1 MRVEHSESPHLN
13 RLVLQIVVNLACFSA
28 AVMSSGI
35 NIALPSIGRE
45 LGMDAV
51 MLSWVVT
58 AFLLA
63 NTVVVLP
70 LGRVADI
77 FGRKKIFLIGLC
89 IFVLFNIACSLVPT
103 GLLLIPARVFL
114 GVGSAITLGTS
125 MAILTSAFSPQER
138 GRVLGINIAV
148 VYSGLT
154 LGPLLGGVLTEMLT
168 WRSIFIFG
176 ALLATISFVMCLW
189 KVKTE
194 WLEAKGE
201 GVDYAGMVIYV
212 LALVSILYGFSNL
225 PQLSGILI
233 TCGGIIAMAVF
244 IFWETKASF
253 PLLHLDMFRG
263 NLAFSMSNLAALFTY
278 MATMGTGLLLALFL
292 QYIKGFSP
300 SMAGL
305 IMISQQATMALLSPF
320 TGSLSDSVEPRV
332 LSSIG
337 MCLLTAGIAMLIFI
351 NNGTSLGYIIGS
363 MLVMGAGF
371 GLFTPPNT
379 NAIMGAVDKK
389 FYGVATG
396 TLATVRTLGQTMSL
410 AITTIL
416 FTLFIGKEQILP
428 QNYPQFMQS
437 MHIALIIFSILCVL
451 GIFASLARGRTHTQE
466 ANLKSRTSAL

>member
-1 MRVEHSESPHLN
+1 MLAENSGNTRVN
-13 RLVLQIVVNLACFSA
+13 RLVLQIVVSLACFSA
-28 AVMSSGI
+28 SVMSSGI

-45 LGMDAV
+45 LGMDAI

-89 IFVLFNIACSLVPT
+89 IFIPFNIACSLAPT
-103 GLLLIPARVFL
+103 GSLLIPARVFL

-125 MAILTSAFSPQER
+125 MALLTSAFPSQER

-168 WRSIFIFG
+168 WKSIFIFG
-176 ALLATISFVMCLW
+176 ALLALISLILGLW
-189 KVKTE
+189 KIRGE
-194 WLEAKGE
+194 WAEARGE
-201 GVDYAGMVIYV
+201 GLDYVGVVIYM
-212 LALVSILYGFSNL
+212 LALVAILYGFSNL
-225 PQLSGILI
+225 PQLSSILI
-233 TCGGIIAMAVF
+233 TCGGIIAMAFFV
-244 IFWETKASF
+244 FWESRTSF
-253 PLLHLDMFRG
+253 PLLHLGMFRG
-263 NLAFSMSNLAALFTY
+263 NLTFSMSNLAALFTY
-278 MATMGTGLLLALFL
+278 LATLGTGFLLALYL
-292 QYIKGFSP
+292 QYIKGFNP
-300 SMAGL
+300 SVAGL
-305 IMISQQATMALLSPF
+305 IMITQPAIMAILSPF
-320 TGSLSDSVEPRV
+320 TGSLSDRLEPRM

-337 MCLLTAGIAMLIFI
+337 IGLLSAGIIMLIFI
-351 NNGTSLGYIIGS
+351 DAATPLEIIIAS

-371 GLFTPPNT
+371 GLFTSPNT
-379 NAIMGAVDKK
+379 NAIMSSVDKK

-416 FTLFIGKEQILP
+416 FTLFIGKEQIMP

-451 GIFASLARGRTHTQE
+451 GIFASLARGKTHPQV
-466 ANLKSRTSAL
+466 ANFKAEL